1 MAAPLAHFDED
12 WQDFNE
18 FTPSSESVAQ
28 LDKLNSNTGDPS
40 GLDDLSDLDN
50 SFSGEI
56 CSFKSM
62 EDLVHDFDEKLTV
75 CFRNYNTTTEN
86 IAPVKPI
93 TEDSILKDDE
103 VWNALT
109 NNYGNVM
116 PVDWKTSYTRSLHLP
131 ALKLIEHEGQKV
143 DNQPLDLS
151 DDEDDELREQ
161 LDMHSIIV
169 SCINDEPLF
178 TAEQV
183 IEELEEMMQ
192 ESPDPDDDESPSQSD
207 RSVLSQDLGALQRSG
222 SNSSYEEC
230 LRQLSV
236 SELNQTLEE
245 VEAAIRRYSEELI
258 QALALREELDFEKEV
273 KNSFISLLIDVQ
285 NKQKEHRELLRK
297 KKKIRS
303 TTTTGPDGQRTVS
316 MHIPGTLLTL
326 EGLSSVVQNSLRQT
340 FGSAGG
346 DKQYLTTVIPYEK
359 KAGSPSVEDLQI
371 LTKILHAMRDDSE
384 KVPALLTDYIL
395 KGHVIRKQNIHV
407 LGDRFGP
414 LLRKK

>member
-18 FTPSSESVAQ
+18 FKPSSESAER
-28 LDKLNSNTGDPS
+28 LDQLNSNVGEP
-40 GLDDLSDLDN
+40 
-50 SFSGEI
+50 FSGEI

-93 TEDSILKDDE
+93 TEDNYLKDDE

-109 NNYGNVM
+109 DNYGNVM
-116 PVDWKTSYTRSLHLP
+116 PVDWKTSHTRSLHLP
-131 ALKLIEHEGQKV
+131 TLNLIQHEKL
-143 DNQPLDLS
+143 DNQSLDLS
-151 DDEDDELREQ
+151 DDEELREQ
-161 LDMHSIIV
+161 MDMHSIIV

-183 IEELEEMMQ
+183 IEEIEEMMQ

-207 RSVLSQDLGALQRSG
+207 LSMLSQDLHALKRSG
-222 SNSSYEEC
+222 SNTSYEDR

-236 SELNQTLEE
+236 SELTETLEE
-245 VEAAIRRYSEELI
+245 VETAIRRFSEELI
-258 QALALREELDFEKEV
+258 QALALRDELEYEKEV

-285 NKQKEHRELLRK
+285 NRQKEHRELLRK

-303 TTTTGPDGQRTVS
+303 TTTTGSNGQRTAS
-316 MHIPGTLLTL
+316 THIPGT
-326 EGLSSVVQNSLRQT
+326 
-340 FGSAGG
+340 
-346 DKQYLTTVIPYEK
+346 YLTTVIPYEK
-359 KAGSPSVEDLQI
+359 KSGSPSVQDLEI

-395 KGHVIRKQNIHV
+395 KGKHVFSHH
-407 LGDRFGP
+407 F
-414 LLRKK
+414 

>member
-18 FTPSSESVAQ
+18 FTPSSESDQQ
-28 LDKLNSNTGDPS
+28 LDQLNSNVGDPT

-75 CFRNYNTTTEN
+75 CFRNYNTATEN

-93 TEDSILKDDE
+93 TEDNFLKDDE

-109 NNYGNVM
+109 NNFGNVM

-131 ALKLIEHEGQKV
+131 ALKLTEREGQNV
-143 DNQPLDLS
+143 DNHSSDLS
-151 DDEDDELREQ
+151 DDDEELREQ

-169 SCINDEPLF
+169 SCITDEPLF

-183 IEELEEMMQ
+183 IEEIEEMMQ

-207 RSVLSQDLGALQRSG
+207 LSMLSQDLGALKRSG
-222 SNSSYEEC
+222 SNTSCEER

-245 VEAAIRRYSEELI
+245 VEAAICRYSEELI
-258 QALALREELDFEKEV
+258 KALALRDELDFEKEV

-303 TTTTGPDGQRTVS
+303 STGPNGQRTASTHV
-316 MHIPGTLLTL
+316 PGTQLLTL
-326 EGLSSVVQNSLRQT
+326 EGLSSVIQNGLRQT
-340 FGSAGG
+340 FGYTGG
-346 DKQYLTTVIPYEK
+346 DKQYLTTVIPYERK
-359 KAGSPSVEDLQI
+359 SGSPSIEDLQI

-395 KGHVIRKQNIHV
+395 KALV
-407 LGDRFGP
+407 
-414 LLRKK
+414 

>member
-18 FTPSSESVAQ
+18 FKPSSESVAQ

-143 DNQPLDLS
+143 DNQSLDLS

-183 IEELEEMMQ
+183 IEEIEEMMQ

-207 RSVLSQDLGALQRSG
+207 LSVLSQDLGALQRSG

-346 DKQYLTTVIPYEK
+346 DKQVPSPPLSDLCCFLLPSSSMLTSVI
-359 KAGSPSVEDLQI
+359 
-371 LTKILHAMRDDSE
+371 
-384 KVPALLTDYIL
+384 
-395 KGHVIRKQNIHV
+395 
-407 LGDRFGP
+407 
-414 LLRKK
+414 